1 MTNALKV
8 QKLAITAFIAVV
20 MAFLFLNL
28 FTVQAH
34 AAGLLDE
41 TIDTAHEFSRY
52 PIDNYQLDFY
62 VDSSWD
68 WLPWNWLDGIGK
80 TAQYAIYLFTN
91 FLWTLNLY
99 ISNAVGYLIQQAY
112 DLDFISSAASEIGK
126 NIQLIAGV
134 SASGF
139 DSTGLF
145 PGMMAI
151 VTLLVGVYCT
161 YVGLVKRETTKAFH
175 AALNFAVVFVVSVG
189 LIAYAPSAITGVNEF
204 SSDISNGIVDVSAKI
219 LAPDTAGE
227 NTGVTAIIQS
237 SSASVGILQALST
250 TGAITYS
257 AAIPII
263 LGQNIGTC
271 ITAFLSSVG
280 GSKNARRTAMVHFYF
295 NLIGSILFLIGIY
308 AIQYTV
314 GFSFWDNA
322 IDKGGIANFHTLFNL
337 TCTVLFLPF
346 TGLLVK
352 LATASVPAEETQ
364 EDPLAKLEPRFLTTP
379 SLALDQ
385 AQRCIADM
393 GDTAKQNFHLATDP
407 LFGGAAANEEIFH
420 EHEAF
425 LDRAEV
431 EIGRYLTTIHNIRS
445 VDQRRQM
452 AEMMHSLSDFEKIGD
467 YAQNIFERADEF
479 REAGLSFSPSAM
491 QELRT
496 MCEAVAEVLD
506 MTVDGYDNQAVS
518 TARMVEPLEEV
529 VDTMKERLKSR
540 HIERLGRNE
549 CTMQTGIHFLDI
561 VHDLEKISDHCS
573 NIAIYT
579 IQLAE
584 GAAEFDTHAYVKQAY
599 KETPQF
605 AEKLKFYQNKYLTK
619 IDEVEAME

>member
-1 MTNALKV
+1 MNIYSILQLCGGLAFFLFGMHV
-8 QKLAITAFIAVV
+8 MSGSLEKLAGGNLQKILKEVTSNPIKS
-20 MAFLFLNL
+20 LF
-28 FTVQAH
+28 F
-34 AAGLLDE
+34 G
-41 TIDTAHEFSRY
+41 
-52 PIDNYQLDFY
+52 
-62 VDSSWD
+62 
-68 WLPWNWLDGIGK
+68 
-80 TAQYAIYLFTN
+80 
-91 FLWTLNLY
+91 
-99 ISNAVGYLIQQAY
+99 
-112 DLDFISSAASEIGK
+112 
-126 NIQLIAGV
+126 
-134 SASGF
+134 
-139 DSTGLF
+139 
-145 PGMMAI
+145 AI
-151 VTLLVGVYCT
+151 VT
-161 YVGLVKRETTKAFH
+161 
-175 AALNFAVVFVVSVG
+175 
-189 LIAYAPSAITGVNEF
+189 IA
-204 SSDISNGIVDVSAKI
+204 
-219 LAPDTAGE
+219 
-227 NTGVTAIIQS
+227 IQS
-237 SSASVGILQALST
+237 SSALTVMLVGLVNSGIMELAQTVGVIMGSNIGTTLTAWILSLSGIESDNLFISMLKPENFSPVIALIGVIMIMGSKKEKRKDVGIIMAGFAVLMYGMQLMSGAVSPLADMPEFTGLLTTFNNPFLGVLVGAVFTGVIQSSAASVGVLQALAM
-250 TGAITYS
+250 TGAISYS
-257 AAIPII
+257 MAIPII
-263 LGQNIGTC
+263 MGQNIGTC

-295 NLIGSILFLIGIY
+295 NLIGSILFLVGIY

-605 AEKLKFYQNKYLTK
+605 AEKLKFYQDKYLTK